1 MSNALEIVAK
11 RPVLNH
17 TLTVY
22 GNAEDPLFLAKDVA
36 EWIEHSD
43 TSTMLRN
50 IDDEEKVS
58 ITNPNN
64 VCGGQSAWFLT
75 ESGLYEVLMLSR
87 KPIAKQFKK
96 EVKKILHELRTKG
109 KVTMTAVQEEL
120 PLLPSDEVLTTVR
133 QLSLS
138 MGLTPFQVHG
148 IVSRHRKA
156 LQAGKDFFHN
166 GKFYFTASGVEK
178 IKRFASI
185 TNFRHISSGIS
196 EDKDLICQEMK
207 KRGYSEA
214 MYLTFLLLMNWYE
227 LDERKM
233 FEVVKILNT
242 ANGTQLRNIPDA
254 ATGLVA
260 IAGSIGNVE
269 KAAKE
274 ISTLLRDLLTANI
287 NRQEEKRDTIL
298 RLTEAAYQELTA
310 PPRPRIAFRSAT
322 IQQ

>member
-109 KVTMTAVQEEL
+109 KVTLTAVQEEL
-120 PLLPSDEVLTTVR
+120 PLLL
-133 QLSLS
+133 
-138 MGLTPFQVHG
+138 
-148 IVSRHRKA
+148 K
-156 LQAGKDFFHN
+156 
-166 GKFYFTASGVEK
+166 
-178 IKRFASI
+178 
-185 TNFRHISSGIS
+185 
-196 EDKDLICQEMK
+196 
-207 KRGYSEA
+207 
-214 MYLTFLLLMNWYE
+214 
-227 LDERKM
+227 
-233 FEVVKILNT
+233 
-242 ANGTQLRNIPDA
+242 
-254 ATGLVA
+254 
-260 IAGSIGNVE
+260 
-269 KAAKE
+269 
-274 ISTLLRDLLTANI
+274 
-287 NRQEEKRDTIL
+287 
-298 RLTEAAYQELTA
+298 
-310 PPRPRIAFRSAT
+310 
-322 IQQ
+322 

>member
-22 GNAEDPLFLAKDVA
+22 GNAENPLFLAKDVA

-109 KVTMTAVQEEL
+109 TITITPDLPMLPEKSIVSTAQLAAEL
-120 PLLPSDEVLTTVR
+120 GISAS
-133 QLSLS
+133 QI
-138 MGLTPFQVHG
+138 HG
-148 IVSRHRKA
+148 IVYRNKNVFADNVDIIRRR
-156 LQAGKDFFHN
+156 QN
-166 GKFYFTASGVEK
+166 YFTPSGVEK
-178 IKRFASI
+178 IKK
-185 TNFRHISSGIS
+185 IS
-196 EDKDLICQEMK
+196 EITSFQYRTGFAEDDVIMQIFVKN
-207 KRGYSEA
+207 GFSSA
-214 MYLTFLLLMNWYE
+214 MYLTYLMLINWYE
-227 LDERKM
+227 LNERQM
-233 FEVVKILNT
+233 FNIVQELNSICGTRVQEVSNQAEAVIS
-242 ANGTQLRNIPDA
+242 A
-254 ATGLVA
+254 AAAV
-260 IAGSIGNVE
+260 GNVE
-269 KAAKE
+269 TAVKA
-274 ISTLLRDLLTANI
+274 INSTLNDFIMELLANR
-287 NRQEEKRDTIL
+287 NCGGSGRF
-298 RLTEAAYQELTA
+298 RLTQK
-310 PPRPRIAFRSAT
+310 AFEEVTGGKTKNILFRKTSMVK
-322 IQQ
+322 